1 MLEKN
6 YSKINTWLK
15 TDFKE
20 RFIDDVKDEI
30 TNILIN
36 NDSSSKDLCN
46 SYLREIAYIIHKFSQ
61 KPWTTQKTI
70 IEKLDITKEVLIK
83 IYVCFVRKNH

>member
-6 YSKINTWLK
+6 YNKIHTWLK

-20 RFIDDVKDEI
+20 NTINEVKDEI
-30 TNILIN
+30 TNILIRDDN
-36 NDSSSKDLCN
+36 SSKDLCN
-46 SYLREIAYIIHKFSQ
+46 LYFREIAYIVHKFSQ

-83 IYVCFVRKNH
+83 I